1 MTLAGPDPGARPETD
16 GSARGRGE
24 LLGAIAN
31 VTLKDVA
38 RVAGVHPATVSRALD
53 PGKMWL
59 VRPETRAKVQSAARE
74 LGYRTDVVARSLRRG
89 QTTTVGIVV
98 ADLTLTFL
106 APVLR
111 GITDAL
117 ERHGFIGLISETQ
130 DDHERLRTSL
140 ENLLSRRVDAA
151 ILTGARLGDAA
162 LLEGTARE
170 RVPVV
175 LAVRA
180 LPGSNLPAVTT
191 DDDRGGYIAATHLAA
206 LGHRRVAELPGP
218 SDVQPFLDRSE
229 GFARAAAESGLDVL
243 EFGEHAIHPTPA
255 EGRRLM
261 ELLLARRDP
270 RPTAVFAQSD
280 SMAIGALDALRAT
293 GLRCPADMSILG
305 YNDAPL
311 VDHFDPP
318 LSTIRLPSAEIG
330 RFAAEL
336 AIALIEEPK
345 TAVASMTF
353 PPELVVRASTAPPP
367 VPERGGPVRT
377 GSVRR

>member
-1 MTLAGPDPGARPETD
+1 V
-16 GSARGRGE
+16 
-24 LLGAIAN
+24 GAIAN

-38 RVAGVHPATVSRALD
+38 HVAGVHPATVSRALD

-59 VRPETRAKVQSAARE
+59 VRPETRTRVQAAARE

-89 QTTTVGIVV
+89 QTTTVGVVV

-106 APVLR
+106 APALR

-117 ERHGFIGLISETQ
+117 ERQGFMGLISETQ
-130 DDHERLRTSL
+130 DDHERLRVSL
-140 ENLLSRRVDAA
+140 ENLLSRRVDAV
-151 ILTGARLGDAA
+151 ILTGARLGDAP
-162 LLEGTARE
+162 LLQGIARE

-191 DDDRGGYIAATHLAA
+191 DDDGGGYIAAMHLAA
-206 LGHRRVAELPGP
+206 LGHGRVAELRGP
-218 SDVQPFLDRSE
+218 SDVQPFLDRSQ

-243 EFGEHAIHPTPA
+243 EFGERAIHPTPA

-261 ELLLARRDP
+261 ELLLARRGP
-270 RPTAVFAQSD
+270 RPTAVFAQND
-280 SMAIGALDALRAT
+280 SMAIGALDALRAAR
-293 GLRCPADMSILG
+293 LRCPADLSILG
-305 YNDAPL
+305 FNDAPL

-330 RFAAEL
+330 RVAAEL
-336 AIALIEEPK
+336 AIALIEEPN

-367 VPERGGPVRT
+367 VADAGGLVGTR
-377 GSVRR
+377 SARR